1 MGESYR
7 LNTRPMVQ
15 VNLSQRS
22 AVRVKMQKESPK
34 NIEVPES
41 LFEKFEEIKRGLYS
55 HYT

>member
-1 MGESYR
+1 MGKSYR